1 MIRNSKNSLKQL
13 GLFSFFILAL
23 FSSCKKPEST
33 GGMDLLPPED
43 ELSAFQSDDYSLEV
57 KVYEDDSIRT
67 DELSSSMLGSYIDPV
82 FGMSTMGI
90 YTQVRM
96 STSSESFPSAIE
108 IDSVVLALV
117 FSETVKPY
125 GGVNRQGFAVYEVDE
140 EIYLDST
147 YYSQHR
153 TAIKNRNWILPQ
165 SQYQTPNLDEDVTVG
180 EDTLAPQLRL
190 HLDRSLGTLLL
201 NPTVSGALDD
211 NDAFQD
217 YFKGVFIEAE
227 TRNAGIINYDMVD
240 PDTKLTVYY
249 RDLSGDEPDTTS
261 YDFLITSDCARY
273 TYVQRVYT
281 GVLANLDPVTPLDGS
296 SLLYVQST
304 GGILST
310 IDFPDL
316 ENTPEATINQARLI
330 IPFENDFRYRAHD
343 KLFLLFKNEDGEYTT
358 MPDETLGTIGGTVDF
373 TNEHVVFDISRY
385 IQKRLSGDIPE
396 GPLYLL
402 SSSAG
407 VTANRMVLHG
417 PSFSTEKKENM
428 RLVVTYSN

>member
-13 GLFSFFILAL
+13 GLFSFFILAF
-23 FSSCKKPEST
+23 FSSCKKPDST
-33 GGMDLLPPED
+33 GGIDLLPPED

-82 FGMSTMGI
+82 FGSTTMGI
-90 YTQVRM
+90 YTQLRM
-96 STSSESFPSAIE
+96 STSSESFPTEIE

-117 FSETVKPY
+117 YSEVVDPY
-125 GGVNRQGFAVYEVDE
+125 GGVSRQGFSVYEIDE
-140 EIYLDST
+140 ELYLDST

-153 TAIKNRNWILPQ
+153 TAIKNRNWISAQ
-165 SQYQTPNLDEDVTVG
+165 GQYQTPNLDEDVAVG

-190 HLDRSLGTLLL
+190 PLDKELGLHLL

-217 YFKGVFIEAE
+217 YFKGIFIEAE
-227 TRNAGIINYDMVD
+227 TRNAGIINYDLVD
-240 PDTKLTVYY
+240 PDSKVTVYY

-273 TYVQRVYT
+273 TYVQRIYT
-281 GVLANLDPVTPLDGS
+281 GPLAALDPVNPMDGS
-296 SLLYVQST
+296 QLLYVQST

-330 IPFENDFRYRAHD
+330 IPFEKDFRYRPHD
-343 KLFLLFKNEDGEYTT
+343 KLFILYKNEDGEYTT
-358 MPDETLGTIGGTVDF
+358 MPDETLGTIGGTVDLV
-373 TNEHVVFDISRY
+373 NGHVVFDISRY
-385 IQKRLSGDIPE
+385 IQKRLSGDIAA

-417 PSFSTEKKENM
+417 PAFSTDKKENM
-428 RLVVTYSN
+428 RLVITYSN